1 MKAATLISFPFVIPC
16 RTTHGDPT
24 TEMLL
29 GQRVFKA
36 VVVFFYC
43 EMLRNLIIVLL
54 FADIDDFLKSR
65 CHLSARR
72 KAAGSLTAHL
82 GVMMA
87 IGMRPG
93 WYWEG

>member
-1 MKAATLISFPFVIPC
+1 
-16 RTTHGDPT
+16 
-24 TEMLL
+24 
-29 GQRVFKA
+29 
-36 VVVFFYC
+36 
-43 EMLRNLIIVLL
+43 MLRNLIIVLL